1 MVLAGMTAPQVLR
14 AATTTAAEIL
24 KLDKLG
30 SIAAGKSADFV
41 VLDANPLENIGNTRK
56 ISRVYQRGSEID
68 RGAWKAKWMVP

>member
-1 MVLAGMTAPQVLR
+1 
-14 AATTTAAEIL
+14 
-24 KLDKLG
+24 LG

-68 RGAWKAKWMVP
+68 RAALKAMWTAP